1 MFFRLSTLFLFSF
14 LVVLACAAWTTWDSA
29 VESYERAPPFRL
41 SYVGAIHF
49 FVLFAAPA
57 AAIGCWSRVSGGLRA
72 GVCLF
77 AGRGLRMRAIVQFSR
92 T

>member
-57 AAIGCWSRVSGGLRA
+57 AAIGCWFGMAGRAFLVGCGLAFACLLA
-72 GVCLF
+72 GV
-77 AGRGLRMRAIVQFSR
+77 
-92 T
+92 